1 MQINSVGRR
10 VRIGAAVLAVVLLGG
25 CGAAINDSMTGSV
38 QSPPAEST
46 AGLGVTDIVPARA
59 QVTKVPALAA
69 GRTHQVRTVER
80 IKTSEKTPEN
90 EGYRIGAQDVLDISV
105 YQATDLAKT
114 VQVAEAGT
122 INLPLVGDVQ
132 AAGVTAQELERTL
145 KAKLGGKYLQKP
157 QVTVFVKEYNSQR
170 VTVEGSV
177 EKPGVYPYRGR
188 VSLLELIATAG
199 GMREVAD
206 GTDVMIFR
214 TASGARQAARFNI
227 DEIKSGR
234 AADPPIIQGDVVIVN
249 VSTGKKFYQDILKT
263 LPMVGVF
270 AMLL

>member
-1 MQINSVGRR
+1 MPINSVGRR
-10 VRIGAAVLAVVLLGG
+10 ARLGVAVLAVVLLGG
-25 CGAAINDSMTGSV
+25 CGAAVNDNITGSV
-38 QSPPAEST
+38 QGPPAGST
-46 AGLGVTDIVPARA
+46 AGLGGTDIDPDRARA
-59 QVTKVPALAA
+59 VKVPATAA

-80 IKTSEKTPEN
+80 LNTPDN
-90 EGYRIGAQDVLDISV
+90 EGYRIGPQDVLDISV

-145 KAKLGGKYLQKP
+145 KAKLGDKYLQNP

-170 VTVEGSV
+170 VTIEGSV

-206 GTDVMIFR
+206 GSDVMIFR
-214 TASGARQAARFNI
+214 TAAGRRQAARFNL

-234 AADPPIIQGDVVIVN
+234 AANPPIIQGDVVIVN

-263 LPMVGVF
+263 LPLVGVF
-270 AMLL
+270 GMLL

>member
-1 MQINSVGRR
+1 MQINAV
-10 VRIGAAVLAVVLLGG
+10 VRKVRTGAAVLAVVLLGG
-25 CGAAINDSMTGSV
+25 CGAAINESMTGSV
-38 QSPPAEST
+38 GRAPAEPI
-46 AGLGVTDIVPARA
+46 AGLGVTNIVPPRA
-59 QVTKVPALAA
+59 QVAKDPAIAA
-69 GRTHQVRTVER
+69 GRTHQVRAVER
-80 IKTSEKTPEN
+80 TKTPEN

-145 KAKLGGKYLQKP
+145 KAKLGGKYLQNP

-249 VSTGKKFYQDILKT
+249 VSTGKKFYQDVLKT